1 MSYQVLARKWR
12 PQNFIELAG
21 QDHVLQ
27 ALVNALKQ
35 QRLHHAY
42 LFTGTRGVGKT
53 TIARIF
59 AKCLNCETNGISP
72 EPCGTC
78 GSCVEIAEGRFVDL
92 IEVDAASRTKV
103 EDTRELLE
111 NVQYTPTRGRFKVY
125 LIDEVHMLSTH
136 SFNALLKT
144 LEEPPAHVKFL
155 LATTDPQKLPV
166 TILSRCLQFNLKNM
180 SPGRVVNYLEKVLT
194 TEQLSYDEA
203 GLWQIGQAANG
214 SMRDALSLTDQAI
227 AFGNGHIS
235 ESDVTAMLGLVN
247 QAQVVNLLE
256 TLVENDA
263 AKLLGLVNELA
274 EYQPDFVAICASL
287 LDLLHRIAI
296 EQQVPGALEDQ
307 LGDLASVK
315 SIAQQ
320 VSSETIQLF
329 YQTLLIGKRDLPLA
343 HSVKAGFEMLL
354 LRLIAFRPAVPVGV
368 SSTPVISQ
376 HAEEVLLNKD
386 ASTSGSH
393 TSKINESNQLSSDE
407 IEINRELASVD
418 LKTDEIQETT
428 DSVIEDASTINSNVE
443 GSVEVQA
450 EINEAVNLASNIGS
464 LPESIVEINT
474 PEKEISDAL
483 SSAIAVEDNP
493 KPDVEDVCD
502 ESDLK
507 TNDLTDTQSKS
518 MQANSNASEGDIG
531 FDKSN
536 APPFVPDEPERK
548 LDVNASNE
556 KMADLSRL
564 VQGDRHDS
572 QIIEPKQEPVK
583 EKSMPASNAALDNNV
598 DVSSS
603 NDLGSD
609 DSDDEEEEEIEL
621 LDDVIHDRSAE
632 LVAVMQSEAIET
644 TNIVDQTE
652 DEPIEEKPIATNSLD
667 IEFSKAEVIVQPALG
682 IKAEPIAHFSELTM
696 QMWWLIA
703 PRLPLTG
710 LVQNILMNS
719 CMLEAGE
726 QGVKLE
732 VPLEYGHMLNQV
744 RYEQIQ
750 SAIGHYFN
758 DAVPLIIDT
767 VADVSGVTAEEFA
780 ASKRAQAMQ
789 EAIDHLNAHPIVMAL
804 SSTMGGQLIYDS
816 VKIKA

>member
-12 PQNFIELAG
+12 PQNFVELAG

-111 NVQYTPTRGRFKVY
+111 NVQYAPTRGRFKVY

-180 SPGRVVNYLEKVLT
+180 SPGRVVSYLEKVLT

-247 QAQVVNLLE
+247 QAQVVALLE
-256 TLVENDA
+256 TLVKNDA
-263 AKLLGLVNELA
+263 ANLLKLINELA

-296 EQQVPGALEDQ
+296 EQQVPDALEDQ
-307 LGDLASVK
+307 LGDLANVK
-315 SIAQQ
+315 AIAQQ

-343 HSVKAGFEMLL
+343 HSPKAGFEMLL
-354 LRLIAFRPAVPVGV
+354 LRLIAFRPAQSVAL
-368 SSTPVISQ
+368 SSTPIAAVNDYTTPRIEDTTPVI
-376 HAEEVLLNKD
+376 EKVTVDNLDITELKPELNTQKSKPQVKESDVDVSSPD
-386 ASTSGSH
+386 AVNDLGVALQ
-393 TSKINESNQLSSDE
+393 N
-407 IEINRELASVD
+407 EINDAVHLATSMG
-418 LKTDEIQETT
+418 ETKNT
-428 DSVIEDASTINSNVE
+428 VADDSVLEDDNAITEKSSLSPTEKRISTRDQKDGDEGASANPLDPLDINVMNASAH
-443 GSVEVQA
+443 GSK
-450 EINEAVNLASNIGS
+450 L
-464 LPESIVEINT
+464 
-474 PEKEISDAL
+474 
-483 SSAIAVEDNP
+483 
-493 KPDVEDVCD
+493 
-502 ESDLK
+502 
-507 TNDLTDTQSKS
+507 DTQSL
-518 MQANSNASEGDIG
+518 EG
-531 FDKSN
+531 S
-536 APPFVPDEPERK
+536 PPFVPDEKPK
-548 LDVNASNE
+548 TLDKVASSE
-556 KMADLSRL
+556 KMAGISRL
-564 VQGDRHDS
+564 IHGDDDANETVHPADQDKSANIESKEQGKTES
-572 QIIEPKQEPVK
+572 TVTITV
-583 EKSMPASNAALDNNV
+583 SNEIPE
-598 DVSSS
+598 
-603 NDLGSD
+603 D
-609 DSDDEEEEEIEL
+609 DKDEDEEDEIEL
-621 LDDVIHDRSAE
+621 IDDANFDRSAE
-632 LVAVMQSEAIET
+632 LVAVMQSETLVLAK
-644 TNIVDQTE
+644 VDD
-652 DEPIEEKPIATNSLD
+652 DEVVVAEERPIATNKESVV
-667 IEFSKAEVIVQPALG
+667 FNKAEIIVQPALG
-682 IKAEPIAHFSELTM
+682 LEVESIAHFSNVTM
-696 QMWWLIA
+696 QLWWLIA

-719 CMLEAGE
+719 CMLEAGD
-726 QGVKLE
+726 QGIKLE

-750 SAIGHYFN
+750 GAIEHYFDEN
-758 DAVPLIIDT
+758 VPLIIDT

-789 EAIDHLNAHPIVMAL
+789 EAIDHLNAHPIIMAL

>member
-180 SPGRVVNYLEKVLT
+180 SPGRVVNYLEKILT
-194 TEQLSYDEA
+194 TEQLGYDEA

-256 TLVENDA
+256 TIVKNDA
-263 AKLLGLVNELA
+263 AKLLVLVNELA
-274 EYQPDFVAICASL
+274 EYQPDFIAICASL

-296 EQQVPGALEDQ
+296 EQQVPNALEDQ
-307 LGDLASVK
+307 LGDLANVK
-315 SIAQQ
+315 AIAQE

-343 HSVKAGFEMLL
+343 HSPKAGFEMLL
-354 LRLIAFRPAVPVGV
+354 LRLIAFRPAASVAL
-368 SSTPVISQ
+368 SSTPVVVQETSQ
-376 HAEEVLLNKD
+376 NRQELSALNSESSEIKQAPAALKQEPLSVKQD
-386 ASTSGSH
+386 LQS
-393 TSKINESNQLSSDE
+393 ESNQVVQDLEEHAQALPGDSTSAQAAEKAQPEKNAVQTTSGPSSHDIAGKDNQTLDTKLQNASLSNDVKHEVSD
-407 IEINRELASVD
+407 A
-418 LKTDEIQETT
+418 
-428 DSVIEDASTINSNVE
+428 VE
-443 GSVEVQA
+443 
-450 EINEAVNLASNIGS
+450 LASNIGNSEAVANNNAVSKEKATTLEETS
-464 LPESIVEINT
+464 LQARDQQETSQQTNSNESEQT
-474 PEKEISDAL
+474 PPFE
-483 SSAIAVEDNP
+483 
-493 KPDVEDVCD
+493 PDVK
-502 ESDLK
+502 SKPLK
-507 TNDLTDTQSKS
+507 T
-518 MQANSNASEGDIG
+518 AEAS
-531 FDKSN
+531 
-536 APPFVPDEPERK
+536 A
-548 LDVNASNE
+548 
-556 KMADLSRL
+556 KMADISRL
-564 VQGDRHDS
+564 VNEAETQES
-572 QIIEPKQEPVK
+572 QI
-583 EKSMPASNAALDNNV
+583 SV
-598 DVSSS
+598 DEIAQQAQIDSKTESSI
-603 NDLGSD
+603 NDSVLEED
-609 DSDDEEEEEIEL
+609 TDEDE
-621 LDDVIHDRSAE
+621 DVIEDISEAAFDRSAE
-632 LVAVMQSEAIET
+632 LVAVMQSEAVTLPSPVEESEI
-644 TNIVDQTE
+644 I
-652 DEPIEEKPIATNSLD
+652 IEERPVATNQED
-667 IEFSKAEVIVQPALG
+667 VVFSKAEIIVQPALG
-682 IKAEPIAHFSELTM
+682 MEVETLAHFSDLTM
-696 QMWWLIA
+696 QVWWLIA

-750 SAIGHYFN
+750 GAVSHYFN
-758 DAVPLIIDT
+758 ETVPLIIDT

>member
-180 SPGRVVNYLEKVLT
+180 SPGRVVSYLEKILT

-235 ESDVTAMLGLVN
+235 ESDVTSMLGLVN
-247 QAQVVNLLE
+247 QAQVVKLLE
-256 TLVENDA
+256 TVVQSDA
-263 AKLLGLVNELA
+263 AKLLTLINELA
-274 EYQPDFVAICASL
+274 EYQPDFIAICASL

-296 EQQVPGALEDQ
+296 EQQVPNALEDQ

-315 SIAQQ
+315 MIAQQ

-343 HSVKAGFEMLL
+343 HSPKAGFEMLL
-354 LRLIAFRPAVPVGV
+354 LRLIAFRPA
-368 SSTPVISQ
+368 
-376 HAEEVLLNKD
+376 
-386 ASTSGSH
+386 ASVA
-393 TSKINESNQLSSDE
+393 LSSVPAAE
-407 IEINRELASVD
+407 QIQAETGVVSNPVVTQETAAPLTASNA
-418 LKTDEIQETT
+418 KPQIQETSN
-428 DSVIEDASTINSNVE
+428 DSQSSQVSLPQNI
-443 GSVEVQA
+443 SVEDIQSLDTSLQSA
-450 EINEAVNLASNIGS
+450 SLNEDIKHEVTDAVELASNIGESQS
-464 LPESIVEINT
+464 LNKDQDDHVNKESSEQVNSNISAEEKVESNAQKVTDSRTNEQT
-474 PEKEISDAL
+474 PPFEPDEK
-483 SSAIAVEDNP
+483 P
-493 KPDVEDVCD
+493 KP
-502 ESDLK
+502 L
-507 TNDLTDTQSKS
+507 NDAEAT
-518 MQANSNASEGDIG
+518 A
-531 FDKSN
+531 
-536 APPFVPDEPERK
+536 
-548 LDVNASNE
+548 
-556 KMADLSRL
+556 KMADISRL
-564 VQGDRHDS
+564 VT
-572 QIIEPKQEPVK
+572 
-583 EKSMPASNAALDNNV
+583 
-598 DVSSS
+598 DVSTEKDAIGEVEPIQEAQSQSAAESS
-603 NDLGSD
+603 TKESVLVEEDEND
-609 DSDDEEEEEIEL
+609 DDEIEEIGEA
-621 LDDVIHDRSAE
+621 VFDRSAE
-632 LVAVMQSEAIET
+632 LVAVMQSETITIPNPVEEEAEL
-644 TNIVDQTE
+644 V
-652 DEPIEEKPIATNSLD
+652 IEEKPIATNQLD
-667 IEFSKAEVIVQPALG
+667 VSFTKAEVIVQPALG
-682 IKAEPIAHFSELTM
+682 MDVETLNHFSELTM
-696 QMWWLIA
+696 QVWWLIA

-726 QGVKLE
+726 QGIKLE

-750 SAIGHYFN
+750 DAVSHYFN
-758 DAVPLIIDT
+758 ETVPLIIDT

>member
-111 NVQYTPTRGRFKVY
+111 NVQYTPTRWRFKVY

-180 SPGRVVNYLEKVLT
+180 SPGRVVSYLEKVLT
-194 TEQLSYDEA
+194 TEQLTYDEA

-235 ESDVTAMLGLVN
+235 ETDVTSMLGLVN
-247 QAQVVNLLE
+247 QAQVVSLLE
-256 TLVENDA
+256 TIVQNDA
-263 AKLLGLVNELA
+263 VNLLKRINDLA

-296 EQQVPGALEDQ
+296 EQQVPNALEDQ
-307 LGDLASVK
+307 LGDLKSVK
-315 SIAQQ
+315 QIAQQ
-320 VSSETIQLF
+320 VPSETIQLF
-329 YQTLLIGKRDLPLA
+329 YQTILIGKRDLPLA
-343 HSVKAGFEMLL
+343 HSAKAGFEMLL
-354 LRLIAFRPAVPVGV
+354 LRLIAFRPAPAAAISTTPLPPQTHQAV
-368 SSTPVISQ
+368 SADSAAISDTKSSVIQLDNSLN
-376 HAEEVLLNKD
+376 ADKKLSSNNSEESIVV
-386 ASTSGSH
+386 ASTSESAEAVDDVLGDNDAVQ
-393 TSKINESNQLSSDE
+393 NEIKD
-407 IEINRELASVD
+407 
-418 LKTDEIQETT
+418 
-428 DSVIEDASTINSNVE
+428 
-443 GSVEVQA
+443 
-450 EINEAVNLASNIGS
+450 AVNLASHLGKEA
-464 LPESIVEINT
+464 ESN
-474 PEKEISDAL
+474 L
-483 SSAIAVEDNP
+483 SSEHDIHDSIEAEQPIVDDSVSDENITEQTESANVGGDLSP
-493 KPDVEDVCD
+493 IQSDDDKPPFEADAKPNVLDSESTSEKMAELNNLIQQEKPTSNNVKNEGALETPNEQIEEDVKANSND
-502 ESDLK
+502 EPSIESDL
-507 TNDLTDTQSKS
+507 D
-518 MQANSNASEGDIG
+518 
-531 FDKSN
+531 
-536 APPFVPDEPERK
+536 
-548 LDVNASNE
+548 
-556 KMADLSRL
+556 
-564 VQGDRHDS
+564 
-572 QIIEPKQEPVK
+572 
-583 EKSMPASNAALDNNV
+583 
-598 DVSSS
+598 
-603 NDLGSD
+603 
-609 DSDDEEEEEIEL
+609 DDEDDIEIM
-621 LDDVIHDRSAE
+621 DVASFDRSAE
-632 LVAVMQSEAIET
+632 LVAVMQSETVEVPLVE
-644 TNIVDQTE
+644 NSEPVIV
-652 DEPIEEKPIATNSLD
+652 EERPVATNTQD
-667 IEFSKAEVIVQPALG
+667 VTFSKAETIIQPALG
-682 IKAEPIAHFSELTM
+682 MAVESIPHFSKLTM
-696 QMWWLIA
+696 QLWWLIA

-719 CMLEAGE
+719 CVLEAGE

-750 SAIGHYFN
+750 GAVSHYF
-758 DAVPLIIDT
+758 DETVPLIIDT

-789 EAIDHLNAHPIVMAL
+789 EAIEHLNAHPIVMAL
-804 SSTMGGQLIYDS
+804 SSTMGGQLVYDS

>member
-180 SPGRVVNYLEKVLT
+180 SPGRVVNYLEKILT
-194 TEQLSYDEA
+194 TEQLGYDEA

-256 TLVENDA
+256 TIVKNDA
-263 AKLLGLVNELA
+263 AKLLVLVNELA
-274 EYQPDFVAICASL
+274 EYQPDFIAICASL

-296 EQQVPGALEDQ
+296 EQQVPNALEDQ
-307 LGDLASVK
+307 LGDLANVK
-315 SIAQQ
+315 AIAQE

-343 HSVKAGFEMLL
+343 HSPKAGFEMLL
-354 LRLIAFRPAVPVGV
+354 LRLIAFRPAASVALSSRPVVVQETSQNRQELSALNLG
-368 SSTPVISQ
+368 SSETKQAPAALKQEPSNVKQDLQS
-376 HAEEVLLNKD
+376 
-386 ASTSGSH
+386 
-393 TSKINESNQLSSDE
+393 ESNQVVQDLEEHAQALPGDSISAQAAEKAQSEKNAVQTTSDPSSHDIAGKDNQTLDTKLQNASLSNDVKHEVSD
-407 IEINRELASVD
+407 A
-418 LKTDEIQETT
+418 
-428 DSVIEDASTINSNVE
+428 VE
-443 GSVEVQA
+443 
-450 EINEAVNLASNIGS
+450 LASNIGNSEAVANNNAVSKEHATTLEETS
-464 LPESIVEINT
+464 LQARDQQETSQQTNSNESEQT
-474 PEKEISDAL
+474 PPFEPDEKSK
-483 SSAIAVEDNP
+483 S
-493 KPDVEDVCD
+493 
-502 ESDLK
+502 LK
-507 TNDLTDTQSKS
+507 T
-518 MQANSNASEGDIG
+518 AEAS
-531 FDKSN
+531 
-536 APPFVPDEPERK
+536 A
-548 LDVNASNE
+548 
-556 KMADLSRL
+556 KMADISRL
-564 VQGDRHDS
+564 VNEAEAQES
-572 QIIEPKQEPVK
+572 QISVDEIAQQAQIESKTESSFNDSVL
-583 EKSMPASNAALDNNV
+583 EEDN
-598 DVSSS
+598 
-603 NDLGSD
+603 
-609 DSDDEEEEEIEL
+609 DEDE
-621 LDDVIHDRSAE
+621 DVIEDISEATFDRSAE
-632 LVAVMQSEAIET
+632 LVAVMQSEAVTLPSPVEASEI
-644 TNIVDQTE
+644 I
-652 DEPIEEKPIATNSLD
+652 IEERPVATNQED
-667 IEFSKAEVIVQPALG
+667 VVFSKAEIIVQPALG
-682 IKAEPIAHFSELTM
+682 MEVETLAHFSDLTM
-696 QMWWLIA
+696 QVWWLIA

-750 SAIGHYFN
+750 DAVSHYFN
-758 DAVPLIIDT
+758 ETVPLIIDT